1 MNGAA
6 EPVTASNLVYVPKA
20 AEIAREAGARLR
32 EYFAQGVETEY
43 KGDVDLVTVADRA
56 LEKLIRTRLGEA
68 FPEHGVY
75 GEEGTRERMEGEFRW
90 YVDPLDGTTNFA
102 HGFPQFSVSLGLEHR
117 PARMKAGEDG
127 TLVAGVIYDPMRDEL
142 FTAERGQGTRL
153 NGKPA
158 KVSRTRDLAEALLGT
173 GFPSRKR
180 HASPNIHFY
189 HEFTL
194 RSHGVRRA
202 GSAAL
207 DLAYVACGRMDG
219 FWEFHLNP
227 WDTAAG
233 ILLVEEAGGRVTDF
247 SGGHFRLSS
256 DEILASNGLIHDEL
270 IGFFGDMFAGRNL
283 APIPTPE
290 EFARS
295 RDRGTKGTREKGNR
309 SSG

>member
-1 MNGAA
+1 MSGANETA
-6 EPVTASNLVYVPKA
+6 TASEFIYVPKA
-20 AEIAREAGARLR
+20 VEIAREAGALLR

-43 KGDVDLVTVADRA
+43 KGDVDLVTEADRTA
-56 LEKLIRTRLGEA
+56 EKLIRTRLAEA

-102 HGFPQFSVSLGLEHR
+102 HGFPQFCVSMGLEQR
-117 PARMKAGEDG
+117 PVGTKPDEDG

-142 FTAERGQGTRL
+142 FTAERGRGTRL
-153 NGKPA
+153 NGEPA
-158 KVSRTRDLAEALLGT
+158 RVSRTPKLAEALLAT

-180 HASPNIHFY
+180 HSSPNIHFY
-189 HEFTL
+189 QEFTL

-207 DLAYVACGRMDG
+207 DLAYVACGRLDG
-219 FWEFHLNP
+219 FWEFNLNP

-233 ILLVEEAGGRVTDF
+233 ILLIEEAGGRVTDF
-247 SGGHFRLSS
+247 AGAHFQLNS

-270 IGFFGDMFAGRNL
+270 IGFFDDMFAGRGL
-283 APIPTPE
+283 SPIPTPA
-290 EFARS
+290 EFARA
-295 RDRGTKGTREKGNR
+295 RAERTK
-309 SSG
+309 